1 MLSSTYDVAVIGGG
15 LVGLATAYR
24 LTERRPGLRVV
35 LFEKEHAPAQ
45 HQSGRN
51 SGVLHA
57 GLYYPPGSRK
67 ARLCRTG
74 KAQMEAF

>member
-1 MLSSTYDVAVIGGG
+1 MQSSTYDVAVIGGG
-15 LVGLATAYR
+15 LVGLGTAYR

-35 LFEKEHAPAQ
+35 LFEKEPGVAR

-57 GLYYPPGSRK
+57 GPVLP
-67 ARLCRTG
+67 AW
-74 KAQMEAF
+74 